1 MSSDLARSVARAGR
15 EPARVFQFSDLRK
28 GRWPLLRIV
37 DDKGREWYGPPT
49 APWLVLSVEGDSVL
63 RRALDK
69 WGHVVAPAPKV
80 LTDQATAMGVE
91 VSLSP
96 EPRLVADALPV
107 YDLDGYEGL
116 AICATLVAYV
126 RRTYGE
132 GTHWVL
138 TPSPSGIALRC
149 YSEARDLVAVTYAV
163 RLERKETA
171 A

>member
-15 EPARVFQFSDLRK
+15 EPARVFQFSDVRK
-28 GRWPLLRIV
+28 QRWPMLRVV
-37 DDKGREWYGPPT
+37 DDKGREWYGPPV

-69 WGHVVAPAPKV
+69 WGHVVAPAPAV

-96 EPRLVADALPV
+96 EPRLVGDLPV

-126 RRTYGE
+126 RRTHGE
-132 GTHWVL
+132 STHWVL
-138 TPSPSGIALRC
+138 TPSPSGMALRC
-149 YSEARDLVAVTYAV
+149 YSDQSDLVAVTYAV
-163 RLERKETA
+163 RLNQQKESVA
-171 A
+171 